1 MSHPRS
7 KDGFVILTVVLALV
21 FLLGF
26 AGLAVDM
33 GFFRYIKRT
42 AQNAADAG
50 AVGAAMA
57 MAATPAESGLTAGR
71 VDAARNGFTHGTDGV
86 TVAVNSPP
94 TSGFYAGNS
103 GFVEVVVTQPRP
115 TYFMNAPGVDS
126 ATISARAVGYVEESG
141 SGCVYVMDPTAKL
154 ALTLTGGSELNM
166 SCGIYVNSDHPNDAL
181 NVGSASIINAA
192 SISVVGGTDIHPDA
206 TVNPTPVTG
215 TDPVQDP
222 LADHVM
228 PEPPPGGLGLF
239 RAWEFPGGLRLRHLR
254 VLAGHL
260 LRGNQ
265 GRQFGYARHF

>member
-1 MSHPRS
+1 
-7 KDGFVILTVVLALV
+7 
-21 FLLGF
+21 
-26 AGLAVDM
+26 
-33 GFFRYIKRT
+33 
-42 AQNAADAG
+42 
-50 AVGAAMA
+50 
-57 MAATPAESGLTAGR
+57 
-71 VDAARNGFTHGTDGV
+71 
-86 TVAVNSPP
+86 
-94 TSGFYAGNS
+94 
-103 GFVEVVVTQPRP
+103 
-115 TYFMNAPGVDS
+115 MNARGVDS

-228 PEPPPGGLGLF
+228 PEPPPGGWDCSEHGNSPVVCDSGTCEY
-239 RAWEFPGGLRLRHLR
+239 WPGTYCG
-254 VLAGHL
+254 
-260 LRGNQ
+260 GNQ

>member
-1 MSHPRS
+1 MSNPRS
-7 KDGFVILTVVLALV
+7 KNGFVVITVVLALV

-103 GFVEVVVTQPRP
+103 GFVEAGCHP
-115 TYFMNAPGVDS
+115 AP
-126 ATISARAVGYVEESG
+126 AHLFHERA
-141 SGCVYVMDPTAKL
+141 
-154 ALTLTGGSELNM
+154 
-166 SCGIYVNSDHPNDAL
+166 
-181 NVGSASIINAA
+181 
-192 SISVVGGTDIHPDA
+192 
-206 TVNPTPVTG
+206 
-215 TDPVQDP
+215 
-222 LADHVM
+222 
-228 PEPPPGGLGLF
+228 
-239 RAWEFPGGLRLRHLR
+239 
-254 VLAGHL
+254 
-260 LRGNQ
+260 
-265 GRQFGYARHF
+265 GR